1 MMHNDTTSGVSPHD
15 GEETPDAPPIED
27 VATDDPTGESSS
39 PVDGPLEAEP
49 VGLSLPDDP
58 HEANEILIRELVE
71 ARQEAGELLDTLQR
85 LAAEFDN
92 YRKRTERD
100 QAENVQRAGQRV
112 ITSLLPTLDSLDA
125 ALGIEATTEAEVKML
140 EGMRGT
146 EALLLDALR
155 SEGFERID
163 AVGAPF
169 DPALHEA
176 VQVVPG
182 EGEQVVEQE
191 LRKGYTM
198 RGRVVRP
205 SLVVVGHA

>member
-1 MMHNDTTSGVSPHD
+1 MMHDETTNGVSTHD
-15 GEETPDAPPIED
+15 GEETPEAPLIEEA
-27 VATDDPTGESSS
+27 ATDDASSQPSS
-39 PVDGPLEAEP
+39 PVDAHLDAEP

-58 HEANEILIRELVE
+58 HEANEILIRELIE
-71 ARQEAGELLDTLQR
+71 ARQEAGELLGNLQR

-100 QAENVQRAGQRV
+100 QVENVQRAGQRV

-176 VQVVPG
+176 VQVIPG

>member
-1 MMHNDTTSGVSPHD
+1 MMHDDTTNGVSPPD
-15 GEETPDAPPIED
+15 GEEIPDTPPMEEAVIDGTP
-27 VATDDPTGESSS
+27 GESPS
-39 PVDGPLEAEP
+39 PLDEGSYAEP

-100 QAENVQRAGQRV
+100 QVENVQRAGQRV

-125 ALGIEATTEAEVKML
+125 ALGIEAVTEVEVKML

-155 SEGFERID
+155 SEGFERIE

-176 VQVVPG
+176 VQVIPG
-182 EGEQVVEQE
+182 EGAQVVEQE